1 MILTDHTITAE
12 INNGNIVIEPLE
24 MLALKVIGH

>member
-12 INNGNIVIEPLE
+12 INNGNIVVEPFILDN
-24 MLALKVIGH
+24 LRY